1 MANINLPPNVKQDP
15 NTGLYLITNAQ
26 GKTVRVNADTQ
37 EQLNQYV
44 NSVNTGVPA
53 TVTTTDPN
61 TGNPRT
67 RTFDSNA
74 MISQQESVANQQQL
88 LTAGKRQAGVI
99 GNRDG
104 SYQDLKTGRTIS
116 QEEAAAKIQA
126 AGLPPATLQAVT
138 PKDSPAYTAAQQ
150 SIDQTATLPS
160 NIPPAEAL
168 QPVQSSS
175 GNSTSAE
182 VTATVPAP
190 EPVPTVTTSAA
201 ANAEDPYTSGA
212 GGGSGFV
219 NPPLVEPAPQEIDT
233 PLLTPAESIAQ
244 AQSSPEPVDAAT
256 AAAEFNANTDASV
269 LSAIGAPAD
278 QPDPYDNRFTRQEAD
293 ATAAAENESTAETAR
308 LNRYDNA
315 AAESATLQRTREQP
329 AIQAQFQSPASGDW
343 RVRLRLAPNAEY
355 LYKDSSNEILK
366 PLLASDGV
374 VFPYMPTISTTYNA
388 SYESTELTHSNYRGQ
403 FYKSSYVGDISLSG
417 TFTAQ
422 DTVEANYLLAVIHF
436 FRSVTKMF
444 YGQDAERGA
453 PPPLVYLIG
462 LGQYQFNNQPCV
474 VSSFNYSLP
483 NDVDYIRTKPN
494 NYNINLGPRQTK
506 SDNGPFGQ
514 ISSIID
520 RLKNAALPKGALPG
534 VPDQSLVTAQS
545 VSNIDDNTYVPT
557 RMDIQLTLLPMQTRS
572 QQSQQFSVKQF
583 ANGNLLKGGFW

>member
-1 MANINLPPNVKQDP
+1 MANLNLPSNVRQDP

-37 EQLNQYV
+37 DQLNQYV

-53 TVTTTDPN
+53 TVTVTDPN

-67 RTFDSNA
+67 RTFDSTA
-74 MISQQESVANQQQL
+74 MIAQQDSVANQQQL

-104 SYQDLKTGRTIS
+104 SYQDLKTGQTIS
-116 QEEAAAKIQA
+116 KEAAEAKIQA
-126 AGLPPATLQAVT
+126 AGLPPETLAAVT
-138 PKDSPAYTAAQQ
+138 PKDSPAYAAAQQ
-150 SIDQTATLPS
+150 SINQTATVPS
-160 NIPPAEAL
+160 NIPPAETL
-168 QPVQSSS
+168 QPVQSEG

-182 VTATVPAP
+182 VTASVPAP
-190 EPVPTVTTSAA
+190 ADEPTVAA
-201 ANAEDPYTSGA
+201 ARAQAAEDPYNNVGA
-212 GGGSGFV
+212 GEEFV
-219 NPPLVEPAPQEIDT
+219 QNDAPSAQQFDT

-244 AQSSPEPVDAAT
+244 AQT
-256 AAAEFNANTDASV
+256 T
-269 LSAIGAPAD
+269 APAD
-278 QPDPYDNRFTRQEAD
+278 VASDGTPTIEQTNANIVSTIAPDAQPDPYDNRFTRQEAD
-293 ATAAAENESTAETAR
+293 AADAASNESTAETAR

-315 AAESATLQRTREQP
+315 AAEKAILLKTQEQP

-343 RVRLRLAPNAEY
+343 RVRLRLAPNAGY

-374 VFPYMPTISTTYNA
+374 VFPYMPTISTSYNA
-388 SYESTELTHSNYRGQ
+388 SYENTELTHSNYRGQ
-403 FYKSSYVGDISLSG
+403 FYKSSYVGDVQITG
-417 TFTAQ
+417 IFTAQ

-514 ISSIID
+514 ISSIIN
-520 RLKNAALPKGALPG
+520 RLKNAALPQGALPG
-534 VPDQSLVTAQS
+534 IPDQSLVNAQS
-545 VSNIDDNTYVPT
+545 VTNIDNSTYVPT
-557 RMDIQLTLLPMQTRS
+557 RMDIQLTLHPIQTRS